1 MSSLFV
7 KVLRSALLCLV
18 VLFLTGRTF
27 VVVVVVFFQ
36 MLKEGPDQDI
46 LIESFLSLGRVDH
59 LTMVM
64 ALHPSYLSCFLKAQ
78 HALLELDGPLP
89 RHWRHYIAVMV
100 SGPKVNLDGITGCSS
115 SR

>member
-1 MSSLFV
+1 MCSEGNGSSWT
-7 KVLRSALLCLV
+7 SALSFV
-18 VLFLTGRTF
+18 SFVFTF
-27 VVVVVVFFQ
+27 WVWLQ

-46 LIESFLSLGRVDH
+46 FIDSFLSLGRVDH

-89 RHWRHYIAVMV
+89 RHWRHYIALMV
-100 SGPKVNLDGITGCSS
+100 GGLRSCDSAFQTRSPAACH
-115 SR
+115 